1 MSPVS
6 ERFAENLSRYRD
18 QSGLSVEALAVKAEA
33 HRTQIS
39 QYLNGKALPRL
50 DVVVR
55 LAGSLNVSVAQ
66 LVEGITW
73 QPAPEPG
80 HYKVEKPA
88 SN

>member
-1 MSPVS
+1 MSLVA
-6 ERFAENLSRYRD
+6 ERFAENLSHYRER
-18 QSGLSVEALAVKAEA
+18 SGLSVEALAAKAET
-33 HRTQIS
+33 HRTQVS

-73 QPAPEPG
+73 EPAADTG
-80 HYKVEKPA
+80 QYKVQKGGK
-88 SN
+88 

>member
-1 MSPVS
+1 M
-6 ERFAENLSRYRD
+6 
-18 QSGLSVEALAVKAEA
+18 
-33 HRTQIS
+33 
-39 QYLNGKALPRL
+39 PRL

-73 QPAPEPG
+73 QPAPETG
-80 HYKVEKPA
+80 HYQVDKRA